1 VLIRYNFV
9 MQTLKPPPLD
19 RLLEPLALTLTPA
32 AARDLVNFR
41 ADSETQARIAELA
54 EKCNE
59 GKLTP
64 QERQEYE
71 AFVRAIDLIAI
82 LQSKARRLLARNRK
96 RRWSP

>member
-1 VLIRYNFV
+1 LIGYNFV

-19 RLLEPLALTLTPA
+19 RLLEPLALRLTPA
-32 AARDLVNFR
+32 AARALVNFR
-41 ADSETQARIAELA
+41 ADRETQAVIAELA

-59 GKLTP
+59 GRLTP

-82 LQSKARRLLARNRK
+82 LQSKARRLLARNKK
-96 RRWSP
+96 RR

>member
-1 VLIRYNFV
+1 

-19 RLLEPLALTLTPA
+19 RLLEPLTLKLTPA
-32 AARDLVNFR
+32 AARALVNFR
-41 ADSETQARIAELA
+41 ADAETQARIAELA

-59 GKLTP
+59 GRLTP

-96 RRWSP
+96 RR

>member
-1 VLIRYNFV
+1 MKNGNTESV
-9 MQTLKPPPLD
+9 LD
-19 RLLEPLALTLTPA
+19 RLLDPVSRCFTTEGAQALAELQ
-32 AARDLVNFR
+32 
-41 ADSETQARIAELA
+41 ADPVAQARVEELA

-59 GKLTP
+59 GRLTP

-96 RRWSP
+96 RR

>member
-1 VLIRYNFV
+1 

-19 RLLEPLALTLTPA
+19 RLLEPLALGLTPA
-32 AARDLVNFR
+32 AARALVNFR
-41 ADSETQARIAELA
+41 ADSETQERIAELA

-59 GKLTP
+59 GQLTP

-96 RRWSP
+96 RR